1 MESYFVNSRIL
12 PNFQYNLENCTI
24 FIQVWASLVWTHYIL
39 TSTLHWKSSQSQQF
53 FSTIGTRY
61 FKIHK
66 ETDHCKRD
74 IKSFTSKLSKTSK
87 YFMVR
92 IIKVYCLP
100 PYPPPCGTTYFAVL
114 HECHWLMK
122 ASVDSG
128 SSSHH
133 YRNLVQLAVFL
144 PRKSEHT

>member
-24 FIQVWASLVWTHYIL
+24 FIQVWASLVWTRYIL

-87 YFMVR
+87 YFMVFGISLCLSCPAGGGCCINTITFESVFSAWR
-92 IIKVYCLP
+92 NFATVTSRWHFLIKW
-100 PYPPPCGTTYFAVL
+100 GYF
-114 HECHWLMK
+114 
-122 ASVDSG
+122 
-128 SSSHH
+128 
-133 YRNLVQLAVFL
+133 VFFWY
-144 PRKSEHT
+144 